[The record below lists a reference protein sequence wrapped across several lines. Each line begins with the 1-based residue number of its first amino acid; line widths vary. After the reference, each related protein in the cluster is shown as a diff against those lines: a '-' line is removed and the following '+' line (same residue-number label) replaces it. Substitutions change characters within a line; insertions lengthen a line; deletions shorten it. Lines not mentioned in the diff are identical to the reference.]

1 MCFDTQKKWVRYL
14 SRTVFTRNTSTSAQ
28 FNTMQFIDI
37 WNVNEIYKFSRAIT
51 SFDCSFFFFS
61 FIWKLK
67 LQQQILLAIRCY
79 IFDVLGVRFKITI
92 LHMKYYIGE
101 VRCKLKFINIIF
113 VILNNVTI
121 FRVCFS
127 LSTFTMLDGMF
138 RSVRIEVNCV
148 HSSTMCSIVN
158 D

>member
-1 MCFDTQKKWVRYL
+1 M

-28 FNTMQFIDI
+28 FNTMQFINI
-37 WNVNEIYKFSRAIT
+37 WNVNAIYKLSQPIT
-51 SFDCSFFFFS
+51 SFDCLLFFS
-61 FIWKLK
+61 LIWRLRF
-67 LQQQILLAIRCY
+67 QQQILLAIRCY

-121 FRVCFS
+121 FKVCFS
-127 LSTFTMLDGMF
+127 LSTFTMLDDMF

>member
-1 MCFDTQKKWVRYL
+1 L

-28 FNTMQFIDI
+28 FNTMQFINI
-37 WNVNEIYKFSRAIT
+37 WNVNAIYKLSQPIT
-51 SFDCSFFFFS
+51 SFDCLLFFS
-61 FIWKLK
+61 FIWRLR
-67 LQQQILLAIRCY
+67 LQQQILLAIICY
-79 IFDVLGVRFKITI
+79 IVGVLGVRFKITI
-92 LHMKYYIGE
+92 LHMKYYISE
-101 VRCKLKFINIIF
+101 VRCKFKFINIIF

-148 HSSTMCSIVN
+148 TSPLCVQ
-158 D
+158 